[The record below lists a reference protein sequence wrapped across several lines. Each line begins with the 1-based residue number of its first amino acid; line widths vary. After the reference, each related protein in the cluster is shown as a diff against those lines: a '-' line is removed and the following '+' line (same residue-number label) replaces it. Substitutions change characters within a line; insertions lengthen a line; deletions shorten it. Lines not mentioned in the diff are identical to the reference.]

1 MGCNCNNSGLFNTE
15 FDHIFDKHNSRCQDT
30 DINELEELKKLIEEL
45 LDGMLDEALK
55 DKLKDLENKITQ
67 IYNKLDSLEQRDE
80 ELYQMIRN
88 ILDVIIPGI
97 RNDITNLTENYNTLN
112 SKVENILKQ
121 IEDGTI
127 GEGVKVI
134 KSPDEPEEKSE
145 GIIWIKTDTE

>member
-15 FDHIFDKHNSRCQDT
+15 FDHTFDKHNSRCQDT

-45 LDGMLDEALK
+45 LDGMLD
-55 DKLKDLENKITQ
+55 
-67 IYNKLDSLEQRDE
+67 SLEQRDK

-112 SKVENILKQ
+112 SKVENILNQ
-121 IEDGTI
+121 IENGTI
-127 GEGVKVI
+127 GGG
-134 KSPDEPEEKSE
+134 KSY
-145 GIIWIKTDTE
+145 

>member
-1 MGCNCNNSGLFNTE
+1 
-15 FDHIFDKHNSRCQDT
+15 
-30 DINELEELKKLIEEL
+30 
-45 LDGMLDEALK
+45 MLDEALK

-97 RNDITNLTENYNTLN
+97 RNDITNLTEDYNTLN
-112 SKVENILKQ
+112 SKVENILNQ

-127 GEGVKVI
+127 GGGVKVI